1 MPTKSKSKIKPK
13 SKTKTKLKNQKEL
26 GKVHYPRI
34 AIIGIGGGGGSV
46 VSEIAKSIRARK
58 IPHLDKIKFI
68 VANVDFQAIKSAP
81 KQTSTFYFGKE
92 FTHGLGCGM
101 RVEIGEKA
109 ALASRNGIE
118 KILKN
123 NDICIFISS
132 LGGGTGSGASPV
144 FASVA
149 KNLGI
154 SSMGI
159 FTKPFNFEGK
169 ERSSI
174 ANNSLKALKT
184 QLDAITIIPNQK
196 IFQIVDKS
204 TSINKSL
211 SAMNNVL
218 VDILEGLIET
228 LYLPG
233 LINLDFS
240 DFQAMLDTERSLT
253 YLHSQISTGSNR
265 AEKSIES
272 VLNNPLINYN
282 IQESDRILFNITG
295 SKDLKMS
302 EVAFVCEKVAS
313 FNPTARIIFGVG
325 QDNRYKNKLK
335 ITLMAVGCEKK
346 DKKKITKKKSKKK
359 GKKEEKE
366 EKGEETNQ
374 SEPKLENVVSDKLSV
389 PETIKKD
396 KQEADIKKEDTNIEI
411 NKNNKKNNIE
421 PNKKI
426 LEKTK
431 NKPKKVKRKKKIKN
445 IEKSETEEK
454 EVKQTKEEIEPEKN
468 DTVRRNALDLHREA
482 EKDIQRMYEEES
494 KWDLPTFLRGNKDNN

>member
-13 SKTKTKLKNQKEL
+13 LKTKKDI
-26 GKVHYPRI
+26 GKVHYPKI
-34 AIIGIGGGGGSV
+34 VIIGIGGGGGSI

-68 VANVDFQAIKSAP
+68 VANVDFQAIKNAP

-101 RVEIGEKA
+101 RAEIGEKA
-109 ALASRNGIE
+109 ALASRNGIQ
-118 KILKN
+118 KILRN

-149 KNLGI
+149 KDLGI

-159 FTKPFNFEGK
+159 FTKPFSFEGK
-169 ERSSI
+169 ERSNI
-174 ANNSLKALKT
+174 AINSLRALKPK
-184 QLDAITIIPNQK
+184 LNAITIIPNQK
-196 IFQIVDKS
+196 IFQIVDKN
-204 TSINKSL
+204 TPINKSL
-211 SAMNNVL
+211 SAMNNLL

-240 DFQAMLDTERSLT
+240 DFQAMLDTEKSLT

-295 SKDLKMS
+295 SKDLRMS
-302 EVAFVCEKVAS
+302 EVSFICERVAS
-313 FNPTARIIFGVG
+313 FNPMARIIFGVG

-346 DKKKITKKKSKKK
+346 EGKKIIKKKAKKKSEIKDQGIQLEMESEDIVLDKAK
-359 GKKEEKE
+359 ALEPTKENEKA
-366 EKGEETNQ
+366 
-374 SEPKLENVVSDKLSV
+374 V
-389 PETIKKD
+389 
-396 KQEADIKKEDTNIEI
+396 DIKKEDVKIE
-411 NKNNKKNNIE
+411 KNENG
-421 PNKKI
+421 
-426 LEKTK
+426 
-431 NKPKKVKRKKKIKN
+431 KRKKIPLKKRIVKKVN
-445 IEKSETEEK
+445 DNMQKEKSKKVEKKKKTKIEILVEE
-454 EVKQTKEEIEPEKN
+454 QPEKN
-468 DTVRRNALDLHREA
+468 DTIRRNALDLHREA

-494 KWDLPTFLRGNKDNN
+494 KWDVPTFLRGNKNNN

>member
-1 MPTKSKSKIKPK
+1 MPKKSKSKIKPK
-13 SKTKTKLKNQKEL
+13 VKIKPKLKNQKEL
-26 GKVHYPRI
+26 SKVHYPKI

-46 VSEIAKSIRARK
+46 VAEIAKSIYARK

-68 VANVDFQAIKSAP
+68 IANVDFQAIKSAP

-101 RVEIGEKA
+101 QAEIGEKA
-109 ALASRNGIE
+109 AIASRNGIE

-132 LGGGTGSGASPV
+132 LGGGTGSGASPI
-144 FASVA
+144 FASIA
-149 KNLGI
+149 KDLGI

-169 ERSSI
+169 ERSNI
-174 ANNSLKALKT
+174 ANNSLRALKT

-196 IFQIVDKS
+196 IFQIVGKS
-204 TSINKSL
+204 TPINKSL

-240 DFQAMLDTERSLT
+240 DFQAMLDTEKSLT
-253 YLHSQISTGSNR
+253 YLHSQISAGSNR

-282 IQESDRILFNITG
+282 IQESDRMLFNIMG

-302 EVAFVCEKVAS
+302 EVTFVCEKIAG
-313 FNPTARIIFGVG
+313 FNPMARIIFGVG

-346 DKKKITKKKSKKK
+346 NEKKIIKKKSKKK
-359 GKKEEKE
+359 EKE
-366 EKGEETNQ
+366 VEKKVAELE
-374 SEPKLENVVSDKLSV
+374 SKLENIILDKLSV
-389 PETIKKD
+389 SATIKKD
-396 KQEADIKKEDTNIEI
+396 EKEVDIKKEDTNIKI
-411 NKNNKKNNIE
+411 SKNNEKNDIKV
-421 PNKKI
+421 NKKI
-426 LEKTK
+426 LKKIK
-431 NKPKKVKRKKKIKN
+431 NKPKKEKKKKTGN
-445 IEKSETEEK
+445 IEKSKTEEK
-454 EVKQTKEEIEPEKN
+454 VAKQAEEKIKLEKN
-468 DTVRRNALDLHREA
+468 DTIRRNALDLHREA

-494 KWDLPTFLRGNKDNN
+494 RWDVPTFLRDNKNNN